1 MRPAVAGGARRLRHP
16 LIGPSTYTSRASRP
30 ELTGAEVDLAGA
42 ELLAAL
48 YLVLRKGSRGPLL
61 EGVHAME
68 GEEEA
73 TPE

>member
-1 MRPAVAGGARRLRHP
+1 MRPAVAAGARRLTRP
-16 LIGPSTYTSRASRP
+16 LIGPSPRMPRASRP
-30 ELTGAEVDLAGA
+30 ELAGAEVDLAGA

-48 YLVLRKGSRGPLL
+48 YLVLRKGSHWPLL
-61 EGVHAME
+61 EGVHATE